1 MGAINQE
8 ERNRIISHCIV
19 IYLIAVCVL
28 CTLFYFQFVVIPK
41 VYNKETAL
49 TNDKIEELVKYSND
63 ADSLVIQIQKAPV
76 VEAKALVPFYK
87 WTNDLK
93 SVYKQPFY
101 EAIINSYAD
110 LVDEISQAKGKD
122 TTLSAL
128 KNNIVTIQ
136 EANSNLI
143 RQNQELRL
151 ELQQT
156 KEKKTNI

>member
-1 MGAINQE
+1 MIA
-8 ERNRIISHCIV
+8 RCIV
-19 IYLIAVCVL
+19 IYLIAVFVL

-41 VYNKETAL
+41 VYSKETAL

-110 LVDEISQAKGKD
+110 LVDEISQAKSKD

-128 KNNIVTIQ
+128 KNNIVNIQ
-136 EANSNLI
+136 KANLNLI
-143 RQNQELRL
+143 QQNQELKQ
-151 ELQQT
+151 ELQLAKERKT
-156 KEKKTNI
+156 KI

>member
-1 MGAINQE
+1 MIA
-8 ERNRIISHCIV
+8 RCIV
-19 IYLIAVCVL
+19 IYLIAVFVL
-28 CTLFYFQFVVIPK
+28 CTLFYFQFVVVPK
-41 VYNKETAL
+41 VYNKETSL
-49 TNDKIEELVKYSND
+49 TNDKIEELVRYSND

-110 LVDEISQAKGKD
+110 LVDEISQAKSKD

-128 KNNIVTIQ
+128 KNNIVNIQ
-136 EANSNLI
+136 KANLNLI
-143 RQNQELRL
+143 QQNQELKQ
-151 ELQQT
+151 ELQLAKERKT
-156 KEKKTNI
+156 KI

>member
-1 MGAINQE
+1 MIG
-8 ERNRIISHCIV
+8 RCIV
-19 IYLIAVCVL
+19 FYLIAVFVL
-28 CTLFYFQFVVIPK
+28 CTLFYFQFVVVPK
-41 VYNKETAL
+41 VYTQETAL
-49 TNDKIEELVKYSND
+49 TNDKIEELVRYSND

-110 LVDEISQAKGKD
+110 LVDEISQAKSRD

-128 KNNIVTIQ
+128 KNNIVNIQ
-136 EANSNLI
+136 KANLNLI
-143 RQNQELRL
+143 QQNQELKQ
-151 ELQQT
+151 ELQLA
-156 KEKKTNI
+156 KEKKTKI